1 MDAIQIGDFNDAD
14 MIERVTRSAAEE
26 SDGPTIVAFCCQ
38 NSGLEAAEMA
48 ASFGMP
54 LPKGLK
60 TVAVPCAGKVD
71 IDYVMRALAEG
82 ADGVVVMAC
91 HNGNCKSEKGS
102 LYAGW
107 RAANAR
113 GMLEAMG
120 VDKERI
126 CFATTASNMGAH
138 FSSMLMEMAA
148 NLTKE

>member
-1 MDAIQIGDFNDAD
+1 
-14 MIERVTRSAAEE
+14 
-26 SDGPTIVAFCCQ
+26 
-38 NSGLEAAEMA
+38 MA

-107 RAANAR
+107 RAANAQE
-113 GMLEAMG
+113 MLKAIGLE
-120 VDKERI
+120 KERI
-126 CFATTASNMGAH
+126 CFATTASNMGAD
-138 FSSMLMEMAA
+138 FSNLLMAMEET
-148 NLTKE
+148 LKFK